1 MKVFVNRL
9 IFFLLIFAFLIIAF
23 QALISLKIYK
33 KTIWGIDN
41 LEQTANI
48 NADMVFIG
56 SSRCWAH
63 FDPIFFD
70 SIYKLKSVNIGVDGH
85 SEISMAI
92 VRLKDYLSRNQS
104 PKFVILNF
112 DPFMHAGSLRNNTNF
127 VHKNNFARYAFLPN
141 EKNLPI
147 VDFFGFNLI
156 EKYVPLYAIFKY
168 QILSD
173 IIFLKPENNN
183 WIKYGYE
190 IHDEKWDTISNPI
203 GIKMKDYYFKE
214 TDVDTI
220 SKSLKLLNEICLA
233 NNSKL
238 ICIQTP
244 VYKII
249 MEKYLFNET
258 GNICRNL
265 NIPFIDA
272 NYDSIRNNINFF
284 YNSNHLN
291 LKGVN
296 KLNSIIKK
304 DSLLNSIL
312 IKL

>member
-1 MKVFVNRL
+1 MNQKGIYHCDLKESNILVDDTNPNPEYINTRIIDWGLSTKYNNSRNNAVPKVLLNRPFQYNVPFSSVLFNETFKKMYKEFLEENEDSDITYFKIHAFV
-9 IFFLLIFAFLIIAF
+9 I
-23 QALISLKIYK
+23 KYV
-33 KTIWGIDN
+33 TIWID
-41 LEQTANI
+41 ER
-48 NADMVFIG
+48 G
-56 SSRCWAH
+56 
-63 FDPIFFD
+63 P
-70 SIYKLKSVNIGVDGH
+70 GH
-85 SEISMAI
+85 
-92 VRLKDYLSRNQS
+92 
-104 PKFVILNF
+104 
-112 DPFMHAGSLRNNTNF
+112 
-127 VHKNNFARYAFLPN
+127 
-141 EKNLPI
+141 
-147 VDFFGFNLI
+147 
-156 EKYVPLYAIFKY
+156 
-168 QILSD
+168 
-173 IIFLKPENNN
+173 
-183 WIKYGYE
+183 
-190 IHDEKWDTISNPI
+190 
-203 GIKMKDYYFKE
+203 
-214 TDVDTI
+214 
-220 SKSLKLLNEICLA
+220 LKLLNEICLA

-258 GNICRNL
+258 GNICRSL